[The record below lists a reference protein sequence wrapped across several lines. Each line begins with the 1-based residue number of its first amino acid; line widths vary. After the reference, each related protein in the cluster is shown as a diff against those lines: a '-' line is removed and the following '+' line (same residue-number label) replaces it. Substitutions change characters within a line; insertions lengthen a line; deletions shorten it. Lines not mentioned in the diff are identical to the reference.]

1 MYVTI
6 GLYFS
11 IIHVFILIQKV
22 QIQIRLIRLNF
33 LKKKLIFTPVRCYRL
48 SVLVYWYLLLKILV
62 ESFVSERLIQSETVT
77 KMGKKDN
84 KNYSKIKIK
93 ID

>member
-11 IIHVFILIQKV
+11 IIHVFILIQKI
-22 QIQIRLIRLNF
+22 QIQIRLNF
-33 LKKKLIFTPVRCYRL
+33 LKKNLIFTPVRCYRL
-48 SVLVYWYLLLKILV
+48 LVLVYWYLLIRILV

>member
-11 IIHVFILIQKV
+11 IIHVFILIQKI
-22 QIQIRLIRLNF
+22 QIQIRLNF

-48 SVLVYWYLLLKILV
+48 LVLVYWYLLMRILV
-62 ESFVSERLIQSETVT
+62 EPFVSERLIQSETAT